1 MRTTI
6 ATAAALG
13 LLSLVTACGG
23 TSTAGSPA
31 SGPSSEA
38 PADTTTSGAAGAPAP
53 VGGAGCPV
61 GEYQVTKITGKSGA
75 QVNGVP
81 VTARSGAGFTLAL
94 TADGKWTLT
103 GNNATVTMEAA
114 GLSVDATVN
123 GTAEGDYA
131 KVGATYAFRQGHAT
145 GKVTLKKAVAGVSS
159 WPMDQVGPALAP
171 GGQATLTCGQG
182 TLALESESVVLDL
195 KSTGG
200 GATGGGGG
208 APAPTPTGGGSSGG
222 SSGGASLTLVDSSMT
237 KTIDCAGRN
246 VAITGSANKYTFTGS
261 CAEVAIKGSKND
273 VKIGTAAAITVTGS
287 FNHVTWSDGN
297 PKTSNTGTGNS
308 LGQN

>member
-6 ATAAALG
+6 TTAAALG
-13 LLSLVTACGG
+13 LLCLVTACGG
-23 TSTAGSPA
+23 TTTAGSPA

-38 PADTTTSGAAGAPAP
+38 PADTATSGPAGAPAP
-53 VGGAGCPV
+53 VGEAGCPV

-81 VTARSGAGFTLAL
+81 VTAKSGGGFTLAL

-131 KVGATYAFRQGHAT
+131 KIGANYAFRQGHAT

-200 GATGGGGG
+200 GASGGGGGG

-222 SSGGASLTLVDSSMT
+222 ATLTLVDSAMT
-237 KTIDCAGRN
+237 KTIDCTGRN
-246 VAITGSANKYTFTGS
+246 VAVTGSANKYTFSGS
-261 CAEVAIKGSKND
+261 CGEVSIKGSKND
-273 VKIGTAAAITVTGS
+273 IKIGTAAAITVTGS
-287 FNHVTWSDGN
+287 FNHVSWSDGN
-297 PKTSNTGTGNS
+297 PKTSNTGTGNTI
-308 LGQN
+308 GQN